1 MEIEIKKIYRKAGKH
16 MAKKQTAG
24 RDRLGELA
32 PKFAELNDDV
42 LFGEVW
48 SREKELSPR
57 DRSMITIAALF
68 SAGLYP
74 QLKSHLILGKEHGI
88 TKAEAVEIVT
98 QLAFYCGWPKA
109 WSTFPLIQEVFGDD
123 QPSDLPQGVPS
134 NLLFPVGQPNDAFAQ
149 YFVGQSYLAPLT
161 LEQVPSFNVT
171 FEPGC
176 RNNWHIHH
184 ADEGGGQLLICVYGR
199 GWYQEWGQEPREL
212 HPGDVVNIPP
222 NVKHWHGAAND
233 SWFQHVAQ
241 EISGVNAKTEWREAV
256 SDEDYNKLK

>member
-1 MEIEIKKIYRKAGKH
+1 

-24 RDRLGELA
+24 RERLGHLA

-48 SREKELSPR
+48 SREDQLSAR

-74 QLKSHLILGKEHGI
+74 QLKAHLALGKEHGV
-88 TKAEAVEIVT
+88 TKQEAVEIVT

-109 WSTFPLIQEVFGDD
+109 WSTFPMIGEVYGEEEENQDG
-123 QPSDLPQGVPS
+123 SVPS
-134 NLLFPVGQPNDAFAQ
+134 GLSVFPVGQKNDAFAQ
-149 YFVGQSYLAPLT
+149 YFIGQSWLAPVSAS
-161 LEQVPSFNVT
+161 QIPVFNVT

-184 ADEGGGQLLICVYGR
+184 AQKGGGQMLICVAGR
-199 GWYQEWGQEPREL
+199 GWYQEEGKEARAL
-212 HPGDVVNIPP
+212 HPGNVVNIPAG
-222 NVKHWHGAAND
+222 VKHWHGAATD
-233 SWFQHVAQ
+233 SWFQHLAV
-241 EISGVNAKTEWREAV
+241 EVPGEGGRTEWCEPVSEEA
-256 SDEDYNKLK
+256 YRKLTETEA

>member
-1 MEIEIKKIYRKAGKH
+1 

-24 RDRLGELA
+24 RDHLGTLA
-32 PKFAELNDDV
+32 PKFAQLNDDV

-74 QLKSHLILGKEHGI
+74 QLKAHLALGKEHGV

-98 QLAFYCGWPKA
+98 QLAFYFGWPKA
-109 WSTFPLIQEVFGDD
+109 WSTFPLIQEVYGDEENT
-123 QPSDLPQGVPS
+123 DLPEGVPS
-134 NLLFPVGQPNDAFAQ
+134 NLPFPVGKPNDAFAQ
-149 YFVGQSYLAPLT
+149 YFVGQSYLASLT
-161 LEQVPSFNVT
+161 TEQIPTFNVT

-184 ADEGGGQLLICVYGR
+184 VQ
-199 GWYQEWGQEPREL
+199 
-212 HPGDVVNIPP
+212 
-222 NVKHWHGAAND
+222 AA
-233 SWFQHVAQ
+233 
-241 EISGVNAKTEWREAV
+241 EV
-256 SDEDYNKLK
+256 SC